1 MSTFF
6 MFGKYSQ
13 EALKKISD
21 RRTRKAIEA
30 IEKFGGKI
38 VSMYALLGEHDL
50 VLIVDFPKIEEVM
63 KASIALN
70 QLTGI
75 SFTTS
80 PAISVESFD
89 KIVEKL

>member
-13 EALKKISD
+13 EALKKISA
-21 RRTRKAIEA
+21 RRTKKAVEA

-50 VLIVDFPKIEEVM
+50 ALIVDFPKTEEAM
-63 KASIALN
+63 KASVALN

-89 KIVEKL
+89 KIVENL